1 MRFIFLLIVIANSAA
16 FALGQGLFGQAPYYQ
31 GLQANQPKEIN
42 AQAVQLGQPETPAQ
56 AAQQ

>member
-1 MRFIFLLIVIANSAA
+1 MRFIFLLIVIANIAA

-42 AQAVQLGQPETPAQ
+42 PQAVHLGQPETPAQ